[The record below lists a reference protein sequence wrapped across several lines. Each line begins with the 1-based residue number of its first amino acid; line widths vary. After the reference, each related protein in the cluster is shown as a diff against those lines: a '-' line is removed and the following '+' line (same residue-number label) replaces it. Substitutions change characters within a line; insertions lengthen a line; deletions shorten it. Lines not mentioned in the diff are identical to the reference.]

1 MNAKLSVCGCNCSIC
16 EYFIKAECLGCSDI
30 KGEVWWTSHISTT
43 VCPIYDCVINE
54 KKLKNYEAC
63 PEIPCKT
70 WWDLKDPSYTDEQHE
85 ASIRDRVKNLRKLQK

>member
-1 MNAKLSVCGCNCSIC
+1 
-16 EYFIKAECLGCSDI
+16 
-30 KGEVWWTSHISTT
+30 
-43 VCPIYDCVINE
+43 VINE